1 MLAYA
6 ANRVNIAGRR
16 SSPNAMLVIIG
27 IHVAAVAVLMSAK
40 MELPPII
47 KHPPIKI
54 DLITEDDPPPPNP
67 IDKPDPRQPNDQA
80 VTRPDPVVPSP
91 PLPGPMIDPAPVP
104 FPNPEPW
111 VSPSTDPQPRSDPR
125 PAPTPVRLGPQL
137 ATPASQLKPPYP
149 HSKLLT
155 EEEAVLRL
163 RLTIDERGRV
173 VSVEPVGRADPIFLA
188 AARRHLLA
196 HWRYRP
202 ASEDGRAVG
211 SSTVITLRFE
221 LDG

>member
-27 IHVAAVAVLMSAK
+27 AHVAAVAVLMSAK

-54 DLITEDDPPPPNP
+54 DLITEDDPPPPSP
-67 IDKPDPRQPNDQA
+67 SERPDPRQPADQA

-91 PLPGPMIDPAPVP
+91 SLPRPAVDPTTVP
-104 FPNPEPW
+104 FPNPDPW
-111 VSPSTDPQPRSDPR
+111 TLPNVDPQPRGDPL
-125 PAPTPVRLGPQL
+125 PAPAPVRLGPQL
-137 ATPASQLKPPYP
+137 LTPASQLKPPYP
-149 HSKLLT
+149 YSKLLS

-173 VSVEPVGRADPIFLA
+173 VAVEPVGRADPIFLA

-202 ASEDGRAVG
+202 ESEGGRAVG

-221 LDG
+221 LG